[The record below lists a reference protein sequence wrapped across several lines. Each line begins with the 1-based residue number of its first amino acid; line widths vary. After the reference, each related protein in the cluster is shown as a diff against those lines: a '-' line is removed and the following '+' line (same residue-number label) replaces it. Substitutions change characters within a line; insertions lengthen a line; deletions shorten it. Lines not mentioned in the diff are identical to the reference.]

1 VVVDGSPPDAV
12 DTPDGLG
19 VLWLPS
25 MAVGAGVGRIAPAR
39 LEGVAAGA
47 GDPDR
52 TAAEAAAVAAE
63 EVAAVAAAGVAGAVG
78 VAVVPASVARGR
90 SAIDPADDAAITPT
104 PSASSPAIATIGT
117 RANDLPTGR
126 RSRQFGQNPETGV
139 VTWPQL
145 RQRTGRRR
153 PRAMA
158 WLAAFSVRDRF

>member
-1 VVVDGSPPDAV
+1 MVVDGSPPDAV

-39 LEGVAAGA
+39 LEGDAAAA

-52 TAAEAAAVAAE
+52 TAAEA
-63 EVAAVAAAGVAGAVG
+63 AAVAAAGVAGAVG

-90 SAIDPADDAAITPT
+90 SAIDPPDNEAITPM
-104 PSASSPAIATIGT
+104 PSASTPATATIGT